1 MPCISSLLSFARHL
15 LADRLFCL
23 LILNLYVAFFT
34 YNSIE
39 KCRHIKKEGW
49 QLKLAYPKVFSKDV
63 SFLNVFFWTL
73 YTRVT
78 HFHQMRIP
86 IMFTFHIYFYLDIFL
101 FFIILFFSF
110 WQTNSVVHVFHLA
123 SSPHRKTLF
132 RTNECLANRLN
143 SFDLPLYETSIFFRF

>member
-1 MPCISSLLSFARHL
+1 MEGWITQNLIFCKMPCISSLLSFAQPL

-23 LILNLYVAFFT
+23 LFLNLCVAFFT
-34 YNSIE
+34 YNGIE
-39 KCRHIKKEGW
+39 KSRHIKREGW

-73 YTRVT
+73 YTRVA

-101 FFIILFFSF
+101 FFIILFFF
-110 WQTNSVVHVFHLA
+110 FILA
-123 SSPHRKTLF
+123 HKQRRPCFPFGFVPEQKNF
-132 RTNECLANRLN
+132 V
-143 SFDLPLYETSIFFRF
+143 